1 MTTFDIIILQCPHC
15 NTLMTDYELM
25 SYTVHKSTNWSD
37 GKSDIGQ
44 PTNSGICICPDCQR
58 AFWKY
63 DARYTD
69 EMDYELRDEL
79 PGSMDLWDLDWR
91 FDDDRS
97 LKKIAWY
104 KDLLKEGFDDE
115 GEKEMHVRTMI
126 WWSINDLVRKLSGWR
141 SARNIR
147 QLSMIL
153 DHRRKSK
160 AWFKDQEN
168 LFNENLDRLI
178 FLYIKNGD
186 PDLLFI
192 AEMYRERG
200 NFKKA
205 MEVFNKAED
214 PHLKYYRTI
223 KKLIRRKKKV
233 VVEL

>member
-15 NTLMTDYELM
+15 STLMTDYELM
-25 SYTVHKSTNWSD
+25 SYTVHKATNWSD

-44 PTNSGICICPDCQR
+44 PLNSGICICPDCQR

-97 LKKIAWY
+97 VKKIAWY
-104 KDLLKEGFDDE
+104 KDLLNEGFDDE

-126 WWSINDLVRKLSGWR
+126 WWSINDLIRNLSGWR

-147 QLSMIL
+147 QLSIIL

-160 AWFKDQEN
+160 AWFKDQED

-178 FLYIKNGD
+178 YLYIKNGD

-205 MEVFNKAED
+205 KEVFDKAED
-214 PHLKYYRTI
+214 PHLKYYKTI
-223 KKLIRRKKKV
+223 RKLIRRKRKM